1 MLRKTVFAVLAC
13 AAVTAPTFA
22 AAVAASS
29 GDARA
34 QGSAPPWPALLDTGT
49 PQKAARAARR
59 ALTGPVFPLKDGFS
73 WGTAEN
79 AFGGGRGHQGHDLLT
94 SCGAPVIAAIAGR
107 VTENK
112 NDGAAGNLLV
122 VSVRGGEN
130 YVYMHLQEPATP
142 KVGERVSAGQPVGR
156 VGQTGRASTCHLHF
170 EWWTAPGWY
179 KGGRAVDPGPKLR
192 SLPQR

>member
-1 MLRKTVFAVLAC
+1 MLRKTVFAMLAC
-13 AAVTAPTFA
+13 AAVAAPA
-22 AAVAASS
+22 AGAVALSS

-34 QGSAPPWPALLDTGT
+34 QQATDPWPALLDTGA
-49 PQKAARAARR
+49 PRQAARAARR
-59 ALTGPVFPLKDGFS
+59 ALTGPVFPLTRPFS

-79 AFGGGRGHQGHDLLT
+79 AFGGGRGHQGHDLLAA
-94 SCGAPVIAAIAGR
+94 CGSPVVAAIGGQ

-122 VSVRGGEN
+122 VRVRSGEN
-130 YVYMHLQEPATP
+130 YVYMHLLEPATP
-142 KVGERVSAGQPVGR
+142 KVGERVRAGQPVGR

-179 KGGRAVDPGPKLR
+179 KGGQAVNPDPKLK
-192 SLPQR
+192 SLPRG